1 MKICNDKEYIWT
13 FIHNFILTKTYT
25 VKKIQHYYNQ
35 GQSFLLSFLFY
46 SLFLSAL
53 VLSNT
58 HFKISTI
65 KVTFSR
71 KDITHFAMR
80 KLYTEK
86 NSYVF
91 FLSFFA
97 QFPFPSRLR
106 DSSNRVRLSGY
117 DHPSDNEVN
126 QCRIRAEAD

>member
-1 MKICNDKEYIWT
+1 MNICNDKEYIRT
-13 FIHNFILTKTYT
+13 FIRHNFILTKTCT
-25 VKKIQHYYNQ
+25 VKKYNTTTIKVNLLS
-35 GQSFLLSFLFY
+35 SFLLY

-58 HFKISTI
+58 LCKISTI

-86 NSYVF
+86 NSSVF